1 MLYQSL
7 SVFRRDSGRIFSSFQ
22 SFCINLLWR
31 FNGKTSPL
39 FLLHEWAH
47 EGGWWS
53 WQEQSVAEND
63 ARSTTSTVQLV
74 SVGNPGLQAC
84 VRWFL
89 RSILMMSPL
98 HFKIT
103 LWSLTSVSAEVS
115 TWVFLNYTKTIAGGS
130 LR

>member
-1 MLYQSL
+1 M
-7 SVFRRDSGRIFSSFQ
+7 
-22 SFCINLLWR
+22 
-31 FNGKTSPL
+31 
-39 FLLHEWAH
+39 
-47 EGGWWS
+47 
-53 WQEQSVAEND
+53 AEND

-130 LR
+130 LH